1 MQGQEFTY
9 SEAALRELA
18 ECLKSEMSALICKPY
33 PHFRKEYCGEI
44 TAVQDGG
51 VISVYADYYINHVG
65 DYDLQLSQAYFKPEG
80 EKEYRIHEPDPRDI
94 EYYYAEANGSCYRK
108 AGGLVMLV

>member
-1 MQGQEFTY
+1 M
-9 SEAALRELA
+9 
-18 ECLKSEMSALICKPY
+18 
-33 PHFRKEYCGEI
+33 
-44 TAVQDGG
+44 
-51 VISVYADYYINHVG
+51 YADYYINHVG

-108 AGGLVMLV
+108 QARFI

>member
-9 SEAALRELA
+9 SETALRELA
-18 ECLKSEMSALICKPY
+18 ECLKSEMSALICEPY

-44 TAVQDGG
+44 TAVQNGG

-65 DYDLQLSQAYFKPEG
+65 DYDLQLSQAYFKPCG
-80 EKEYRIHEPDPRDI
+80 ETTEYKIPEPDPRDI
-94 EYYYAEANGSCYRK
+94 EYYYAEANGSCCRK
-108 AGGLVMLV
+108 AG